1 MPSARGDVACPFAY
15 TEAVEDRKAVR
26 TPPGSAPAPWAVRAL
41 AAAGALA
48 ALVLLA
54 LDAVLAQAPVEEH
67 VRRLFDITRER
78 NVPTAVSVA
87 FMLAAALAAALA
99 ARRTHREGGRA
110 SRVALWGTVAAFFAY
125 MALDDA
131 LQLHEQAATSLA
143 GALEA
148 HRGHPL
154 VARVLAFPG
163 YYWPLFFLPV
173 FGALGLLLLTF
184 VLRELPPGGP
194 RRMLLAG
201 LACYVVAVI
210 MDFAEG
216 ADAVFD
222 ALAGLT
228 ASVLTRPELQHLM
241 RAYEEAIEI
250 VGTGLLGAAMLARAH
265 APAATSPPP

>member
-1 MPSARGDVACPFAY
+1 MNRRPVMTAPTLPRPS
-15 TEAVEDRKAVR
+15 R
-26 TPPGSAPAPWAVRAL
+26 TL
-41 AAAGALA
+41 AAAAVLA
-48 ALVLLA
+48 ALLLLA
-54 LDAVLAQAPVEEH
+54 LDAVLGQMQVDEAT
-67 VRRLFDITRER
+67 RRLFDITRER
-78 NVPTAVSVA
+78 NLPTAVSVA
-87 FMLAAALAAALA
+87 FTLAAALAAALA
-99 ARRTHREGGRA
+99 ARRTRAEGGQRWRA
-110 SRVALWGTVAAFFAY
+110 ALWTVAAAFFAY

-131 LQLHEQAATSLA
+131 LEVHERAATALA
-143 GALEA
+143 EALEA
-148 HRGHPL
+148 HRAHPL
-154 VARVLAFPG
+154 VAWMLAFPG

-173 FGALGLLLLTF
+173 FGALGLLLLAF

-194 RRMLLAG
+194 RRMLVAG

-250 VGTGLLGAAMLARAH
+250 AGTGLLGAAMLARAH
-265 APAATSPPP
+265 APATADPPP

>member
-1 MPSARGDVACPFAY
+1 MACPFAY
-15 TEAVEDRKAVR
+15 TEAVEDPKAVR
-26 TPPGSAPAPWAVRAL
+26 KPRGPAPVPRAARAL
-41 AAAGALA
+41 AAAGTLA
-48 ALVLLA
+48 ALTLLA

-99 ARRTHREGGRA
+99 ARRTRLEDGRA
-110 SRVALWGTVAAFFAY
+110 WRVALWGMVAAFFAY

-131 LQLHEQAATSLA
+131 LELHERAATALA

-148 HRGHPL
+148 HRTHPL

-163 YYWPLFFLPV
+163 YYWPLFFLPL
-173 FGALGLLLLTF
+173 FGALGLLLLAF
-184 VLRELPPGGP
+184 VLRELPAGAP

-201 LACYVVAVI
+201 LACYVVAVV

-216 ADAVFD
+216 ADAVFE
-222 ALAGLT
+222 ALAGVT

-250 VGTGLLGAAMLARAH
+250 AGTGLLGAAMLARAH
-265 APAATSPPP
+265 GPAARAAA

>member
-1 MPSARGDVACPFAY
+1 MACPFAY

-26 TPPGSAPAPWAVRAL
+26 TPRGSAPAPRAARAL
-41 AAAGALA
+41 AASGALA
-48 ALVLLA
+48 ALALLA
-54 LDAVLAQAPVEEH
+54 LDAMLAQAPVDGT
-67 VRRLFDITRER
+67 VRRLFDITLER

-87 FMLAAALAAALA
+87 FTLAAALAAALA
-99 ARRTHREGGRA
+99 ARRTRREGGRA
-110 SRVALWGTVAAFFAY
+110 LRVALWGMVAAFFAY

-131 LQLHEQAATSLA
+131 LELHERAATALA
-143 GALEA
+143 AALEA
-148 HRGHPL
+148 HRADPL

-163 YYWPLFFLPV
+163 YYWPLFFLPL
-173 FGALGLLLLTF
+173 FGALGLLLLAF

-216 ADAVFD
+216 ADAVFE
-222 ALAGLT
+222 ALAGVT
-228 ASVLTRPELQHLM
+228 ASILTRPELQHLM

-250 VGTGLLGAAMLARAH
+250 AGSGLLAGAMLARRGT
-265 APAATSPPP
+265 P